1 MAKLISIVEIIADT
15 LIGGVNNQINLGG
28 APLNACAQVIKL
40 GGNAV
45 YLSKIGAG
53 TYSKALISELD
64 SNNIDKKFIVV
75 DKHHNT
81 TIAYVSINE
90 NGERS
95 FSFSRN
101 KACELNLNFKDYA
114 KLVINKDDIVEFGS
128 VALQSRKSRA
138 THDKL
143 IKKAKDAKALVA
155 FDPNLRP
162 ILWNNDELLKKTV
175 FKYIKKVDILKLS
188 TDEYDFLYKEEME
201 ENTIKKLFS
210 YGLKMIII
218 SRGKKGATLYLNDS
232 NVYNCYGYSAQVI
245 DTTGCGDSLFGAFLY
260 KLLEASK
267 VESSESVDYLEIID
281 FACRCGTYTCTNYG
295 AIKAMPTLEELNSCE
310 MEKNI

>member
-1 MAKLISIVEIIADT
+1 MAKLISIGEIIADT
-15 LIGGVNNQINLGG
+15 LIGEVNNQINLGG

-40 GGNAV
+40 GGEAL

-53 TYSKALISELD
+53 TYSKALIAELD
-64 SNNIDKKFIVV
+64 KNNIDKRFIVV

-81 TIAYVSINE
+81 TIAYVSINQ

-101 KACELNLNFKDYA
+101 KACELNLNYKDYT
-114 KLVINKDDIVEFGS
+114 KLDIKKDDILEFGS
-128 VALQSRKSRA
+128 VALQSRKSRL

-143 IKKAKDAKALVA
+143 ITRAKEKKALVA

-162 ILWNNDELLKKTV
+162 ILWNNDILLKKTV
-175 FKYIKKVDILKLS
+175 LKYIKKVDILKLS
-188 TDEYDFLYKEEME
+188 TDEYDFLFKEAME
-201 ENTIKKLFS
+201 ENTIKRLFS

-218 SRGKKGATLYLNDS
+218 SRGKKGASLYINDS
-232 NVYNCYGYSAQVI
+232 NVYNCTGYSAQAI

-260 KLLEASK
+260 KLLEYKNSASN
-267 VESSESVDYLEIID
+267 EEINYQEIID
-281 FACRCGTYTCTNYG
+281 FACKCGTYTCTNYG
-295 AIKAMPTLEELNSCE
+295 AIKAMPSLDDINNSDLQ
-310 MEKNI
+310 KNL